1 MEAEMKRGRLCLLAA
16 AVGAAIALGGCGVS
30 TASQDAENEPRTD
43 AVGETA
49 EGAENLSDETTMGEE
64 TGGHNI
70 LIAYFTRLDN
80 TDGGID
86 TVIQGG
92 GPYGAL
98 GDSLEGADI
107 DAVSSASIQLEGS
120 EVYGNTE
127 MLARMIQKYS
137 GGDLFSIQTVQAYP
151 ADYDTLIDQGGEE
164 KNQAARPELK
174 THVENM
180 EAYDVVLLGFPNWWY
195 DMPMPVYSFL
205 EEYDFS
211 GKTVIPFSTSA
222 GSGFSRNIGTL
233 KEILPDAEIVEDG
246 LHIPMGSV
254 SEADGEVADWI
265 RGLEVLQ

>member
-1 MEAEMKRGRLCLLAA
+1 MKRWRLCLLAV
-16 AVGAAIALGGCGVS
+16 AVGAAITLGGCGIPA
-30 TASQDAENEPRTD
+30 ASQDAQNEPRTD
-43 AVGETA
+43 AVTENVDGTENSNGET
-49 EGAENLSDETTMGEE
+49 TPGEE
-64 TGGHNI
+64 NGEHKI

-86 TVIQGG
+86 TIIQGG
-92 GPYGAL
+92 GPYGTL

-107 DAVSSASIQLEGS
+107 DAISSASIQLDGS

-151 ADYDTLIDQGGEE
+151 ADYDALIDQGGEE

-180 EAYDVVLLGFPNWWY
+180 EEYDMVLLGFSNWWY

-205 EEYDFS
+205 EAYDFS
-211 GKTVIPFSTSA
+211 GKTVISFSTSA

-233 KEILPDAEIVEDG
+233 KEMLPDAEIVEDG

-254 SEADGEVADWI
+254 SEADREVADWI

>member
-1 MEAEMKRGRLCLLAA
+1 MKRWRLCLLAV
-16 AVGAAIALGGCGVS
+16 AVGAAITLGGCGVPA
-30 TASQDAENEPRTD
+30 ASQDAENEPRTD
-43 AVGETA
+43 AATETVD
-49 EGAENLSDETTMGEE
+49 GAENSTGE
-64 TGGHNI
+64 HKI

-107 DAVSSASIQLEGS
+107 DAISSASIQLDGS

-127 MLARMIQKYS
+127 MLAMMIQKHL

-151 ADYDTLIDQGGEE
+151 ADYDALIDQGGEE

-180 EAYDVVLLGFPNWWY
+180 ETYDVVLLGFPKLVWWY
-195 DMPMPVYSFL
+195 TAPTIIKTFL
-205 EEYDFS
+205 EAYDFGGKIIVPFATS
-211 GKTVIPFSTSA
+211 GGSGLGKTA
-222 GSGFSRNIGTL
+222 ETL
-233 KEILPDAEIVEDG
+233 QEVVPAATVMDG
-246 LHIPMGSV
+246 RLLNGKQDTAALKKW
-254 SEADGEVADWI
+254 ADSFGK
-265 RGLEVLQ
+265 

>member
-1 MEAEMKRGRLCLLAA
+1 MKRWRLCLLAVA
-16 AVGAAIALGGCGVS
+16 IGAAIALDGCGAPA
-30 TASQDAENEPRTD
+30 ASQDMENETRTD

-49 EGAENLSDETTMGEE
+49 DEAENSNDEAAPGEE
-64 TGGHNI
+64 TSEHNV

-86 TVIQGG
+86 TIIQGG
-92 GPYGAL
+92 GPYGTL

-107 DAVSSASIQLEGS
+107 DAISSASIQLEGS

-127 MLARMIQKYS
+127 TLAMMIQKHL
-137 GGDLFSIQTVQAYP
+137 GGELFSIQTVQMYP
-151 ADYDTLIDQGGEE
+151 ADYDALIDQGGEE
-164 KNQAARPELK
+164 KSQAARPELK

-222 GSGFSRNIGTL
+222 GSGFSRSIGTI
-233 KEILPDAEIVEDG
+233 KEMLPNATVVENG
-246 LHIPMGSV
+246 LHIPMGNV
-254 SEADGEVADWI
+254 SEADEEVAGWI
-265 RGLEVLQ
+265 RSLGELQ